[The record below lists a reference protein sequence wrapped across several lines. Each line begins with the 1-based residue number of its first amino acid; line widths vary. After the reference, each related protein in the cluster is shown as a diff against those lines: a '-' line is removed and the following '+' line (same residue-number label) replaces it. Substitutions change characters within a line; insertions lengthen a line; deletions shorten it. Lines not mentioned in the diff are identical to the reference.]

1 MLPPGRD
8 GEHNGPMR
16 HTVVLAP
23 DSFKESLT
31 AKQVCEALERGMRQ
45 VLPEADFVH
54 VPMADG
60 GEGTVQSLVDATGG
74 QFVTTTVDGPLGD
87 PVEATWG
94 MLGDS
99 STAVIEMAE
108 ASGIGLVAAAERDPR
123 RASTCGTGQL
133 VAAALDRGARTILV
147 GIGGSAT
154 NDGGAGMAQA
164 LGARLLDAEGQE
176 LEPGGAALAR
186 LERIDLSGLDRRL
199 AAASFVVACDVTNP
213 LCGPDGA
220 SAVYGPQK
228 GADEQCVAE
237 LDAALAHWG
246 RLLEQDFGAG
256 IVERPGA
263 GAAGGL
269 GAGLVAFCGA
279 DLRRGVEIVIEHSG
293 LAEAVQGASLV
304 VTGEGRMDSQTR
316 FGKTPKG
323 VADVAVA
330 AGVPVVAVCGSLGS
344 GVETLYEEGFD
355 AIFPVIGRL
364 SSLDEALEEAGGN
377 VERTARAV
385 AATLRLGAQALS

>member
-1 MLPPGRD
+1 M
-8 GEHNGPMR
+8 
-16 HTVVLAP
+16 
-23 DSFKESLT
+23 
-31 AKQVCEALERGMRQ
+31 
-45 VLPEADFVH
+45 
-54 VPMADG
+54 
-60 GEGTVQSLVDATGG
+60 
-74 QFVTTTVDGPLGD
+74 
-87 PVEATWG
+87 
-94 MLGDS
+94 
-99 STAVIEMAE
+99 
-108 ASGIGLVAAAERDPR
+108 
-123 RASTCGTGQL
+123 
-133 VAAALDRGARTILV
+133 
-147 GIGGSAT
+147 
-154 NDGGAGMAQA
+154 
-164 LGARLLDAEGQE
+164 
-176 LEPGGAALAR
+176 
-186 LERIDLSGLDRRL
+186 
-199 AAASFVVACDVTNP
+199 TNP

-228 GADEQCVAE
+228 GADDECVAE

-364 SSLDEALEEAGGN
+364 SSLDEALAEAGRN